1 MGKIKIKIDRKSIS
15 SIIVALLKIA
25 EFIRDMI

>member
-1 MGKIKIKIDRKSIS
+1 MKRKKKIDVKSIS
-15 SIIVALLKIA
+15 SIIAVLIKVA